1 MNRTVAALIL
11 TTYVTACG
19 GGGGGGGS
27 TPAPEPPTSNPDSV
41 PTTLVLLDSVPGPS
55 VTNAEPGQSTS
66 SFAYLGHSDLSLELS
81 GDCSGFTGT
90 TVRRDLF
97 DLAVPDFDQLL
108 DHKIKYSSCKP
119 QKMIR
124 MRFYLEMVLLAESQ
138 RITLS
143 Y

>member
-1 MNRTVAALIL
+1 MLVVQKKKNLSFLQSLVATMGLSQI
-11 TTYVTACG
+11 VTAC
-19 GGGGGGGS
+19 GGGGGS

-97 DLAVPDFDQLL
+97 DLAVPDFNQLL
-108 DHKIKYSSCKP
+108 DHKIKCH
-119 QKMIR
+119 
-124 MRFYLEMVLLAESQ
+124 LEESRSYTCLLYTSPSPRDA
-138 RITLS
+138 
-143 Y
+143 